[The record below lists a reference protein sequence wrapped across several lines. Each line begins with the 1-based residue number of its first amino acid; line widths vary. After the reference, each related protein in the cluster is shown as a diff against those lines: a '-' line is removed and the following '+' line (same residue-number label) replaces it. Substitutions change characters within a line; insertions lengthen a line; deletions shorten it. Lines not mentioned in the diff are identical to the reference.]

1 MKRDPKVERIEQ
13 LIEPVIE
20 RENLELVD
28 VELIRE
34 AIGLVLRILVDS
46 KEDGISLDRLAKISQ
61 PIGAILEESGII
73 TQKYTLEVSSP
84 GVERPLKKPE
94 HFKKFVG
101 SNISV
106 KTEKPIGK
114 RKQFKGRLLEAGDKG
129 FVIEVDGENF
139 EIDYDNVAKARLQ
152 VELEF

>member
-20 RENLELVD
+20 RESLELVD

-61 PIGAILEESGII
+61 SVGAILDESGIV

-84 GVERPLKKPE
+84 GIERPLKKPE
-94 HFKKFVG
+94 HFKRFVG

-114 RKQFKGRLLEAGDKG
+114 RRQFKGRLLEADDKG
-129 FVIEVDGENF
+129 FVIEVEGENF